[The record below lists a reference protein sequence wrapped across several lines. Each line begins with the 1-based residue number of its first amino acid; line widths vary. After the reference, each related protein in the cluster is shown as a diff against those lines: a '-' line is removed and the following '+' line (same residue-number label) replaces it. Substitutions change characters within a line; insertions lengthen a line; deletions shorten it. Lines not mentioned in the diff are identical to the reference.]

1 MEKANIKSL
10 LVSSDFTLK
19 QAMQK
24 LSDTAEKILFVV
36 DSDNKLLGTLTDGD
50 IRRGIIGGLKFN
62 DKIGRIMHRDCIK
75 VKVGT
80 PEMAR
85 YIKKIMLKD
94 KIEQIPIVDDENRVV
109 DVVLW
114 TDLLQTKKNTH
125 SKHLYSNYVV
135 VMAGGKGTRLDPF
148 TRIFPKS
155 LVPVGNKPVIEIIME
170 RFYHS
175 GFYNFI
181 YTLNYRKEYIKIFLK
196 ENNFPYKIN
205 YVEEN
210 NFLGTAGSLALLK
223 DKLDDTFFVTN
234 CDSLLEV
241 DFEAILKWHK
251 DERCAITI
259 IGCCNEVKIPFG
271 VLELNRGKL
280 DKILEKP
287 MHEVIINT
295 GVYVMEPSVIS
306 YIPKDKPIDMNHLIE
321 KVAQKNKI
329 SVYPIHTGWFDIGQW
344 REYEKS
350 VEKLENYEKL

>member
-1 MEKANIKSL
+1 MEKENIKSL
-10 LVSSDFTLK
+10 LVYSDFTLK

-24 LSDTAEKILFVV
+24 LSDTAERILFVV
-36 DSDNKLLGTLTDGD
+36 DSDNKLLGTVTDGD
-50 IRRGIIGGLKFN
+50 IRRGIIDGLKFN
-62 DKIGRIMHRDCIK
+62 DEIGHIMHRGCITAK
-75 VKVGT
+75 VNT
-80 PEMAR
+80 PQMDR
-85 YIKKIMLKD
+85 YIKKLMLKN
-94 KIEQIPIVDDENRVV
+94 KIEQIPIVDDENKVV

-114 TDLLQTKKNTH
+114 TDLLQTKKNAR
-125 SKHLYSNYVV
+125 SKHLYPNYVV

-148 TRIFPKS
+148 TRIFPKP
-155 LVPVGNKPVIEIIME
+155 LVPVGNKPVIEIIMD

-196 ENNFPYKIN
+196 ENSFPYKIN

-223 DKLDDTFFVTN
+223 DKLDDTFFVSN

-241 DFEAILKWHK
+241 DFEDILKWHK
-251 DERCAITI
+251 EEKSAVTI
-259 IGCCNEVKIPFG
+259 IGCYNEVKIPFG
-271 VLELNRGKL
+271 VLELNHGRL

-306 YIPKDKPIDMNHLIE
+306 YIPKGKSIDMNQLIE
-321 KVAQKNKI
+321 KVAKKNKI
-329 SVYPIHTGWFDIGQW
+329 GVYPIHTGWFDIGQW

-350 VEKLENYEKL
+350 VGKLENYEKL